1 MSEPAEH
8 KSRHRLA
15 WVFALVG
22 GVALLCAMAA
32 DFIAVIGRHT
42 GFSLVG
48 AIEIVQALVL
58 ISGSIAIVIAPYE
71 RSHAVVHLLVDRL
84 SPGPKLWFGR
94 INALFS
100 TLFFV
105 AATFGSGW
113 IAIDMIGAHE
123 VSELLDI
130 PMLPLRL
137 LCAFCAALCALLFA
151 RQLIGRSQS

>member
-1 MSEPAEH
+1 MNEPAEH
-8 KSRHRLA
+8 KSRNRAA
-15 WVFALVG
+15 WAFALFG
-22 GVALLCAMAA
+22 GVALLGAMAA

-42 GFSLVG
+42 GFSLLG

-58 ISGSIAIVIAPYE
+58 ISGSIAIVIATYE

-84 SPGPKLWFGR
+84 APGPKLWFGR

-100 TLFFV
+100 MLFFI

-137 LCAFCAALCALLFA
+137 LCALCAAICALLFA
-151 RQLIGRSQS
+151 RQLIGRSPS